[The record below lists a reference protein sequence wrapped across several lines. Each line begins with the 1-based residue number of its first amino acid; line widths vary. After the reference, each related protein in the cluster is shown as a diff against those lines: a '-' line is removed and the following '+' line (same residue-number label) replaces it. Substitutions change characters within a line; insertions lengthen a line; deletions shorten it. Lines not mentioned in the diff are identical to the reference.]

1 MLEDVQGV
9 WRFSTLPKE
18 FKYRGYSMDELQKL
32 SLDELLK
39 LFPSRQRRSLS
50 RDLSDT
56 KKKLLLEIKN
66 AQSDPSKIIRTH
78 SRDLILLPNMLGL
91 TIHVYNGKEFIPVE
105 VKPVMI
111 GHYIGEYAITNK
123 KVSHGTPGIGASKSS
138 LYVPLK

>member
-1 MLEDVQGV
+1 
-9 WRFSTLPKE
+9 
-18 FKYRGYSMDELQKL
+18 MDQLQKMPL
-32 SLDELLK
+32 AELLK

-50 RDLSDT
+50 RDLSET
-56 KKKLLLEIKN
+56 KKKLLLELKD
-66 AQSDPSKIIRTH
+66 ARTDPSKTIRTH
-78 SRDLILLPNMLGL
+78 SRDLILLPTMLGL
-91 TIHVYNGKEFIPVE
+91 TIHVHNGKEFIPVE